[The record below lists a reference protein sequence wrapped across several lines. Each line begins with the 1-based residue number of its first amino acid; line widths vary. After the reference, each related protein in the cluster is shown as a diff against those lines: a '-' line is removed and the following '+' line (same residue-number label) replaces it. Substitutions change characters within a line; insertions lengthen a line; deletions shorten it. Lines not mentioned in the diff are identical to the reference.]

1 VDKVPHIKNFL
12 HVSSAVVKSFN
23 ARKSSAELNPKVTVD
38 VRQHYQ
44 FTWLAMKSDS
54 QRKYRPVATRK
65 EDNFFIILER
75 VVLLMDSKIYEAF
88 KVAAGKVITR
98 LLGSDVQGS
107 IAQTT
112 QTKD

>member
-1 VDKVPHIKNFL
+1 
-12 HVSSAVVKSFN
+12 
-23 ARKSSAELNPKVTVD
+23 
-38 VRQHYQ
+38 
-44 FTWLAMKSDS
+44 
-54 QRKYRPVATRK
+54 
-65 EDNFFIILER
+65 
-75 VVLLMDSKIYEAF
+75 MDSKIYEAF